1 MKRTYEVEILGQR
14 FNIKSEESQEHVNR
28 VVSYVSEKMKTI
40 SKDAKT
46 MSLHHAAILA
56 LLNVADELFK
66 SKQEVE
72 VYKDNVLERTKNII
86 HLIDVEQQSS

>member
-28 VVSYVSEKMKTI
+28 IVSYVSEKMKTI

-46 MSLHHAAILA
+46 MSLHHAAILT

-86 HLIDVEQQSS
+86 HLIDAEPQSS

>member
-28 VVSYVSEKMKTI
+28 IVNYVSEKMRTI

-46 MSLHHAAILA
+46 LPLHHAAILT

-66 SKQEVE
+66 SKQEVDI
-72 VYKDNVLERTKNII
+72 YKENVLERTKNII
-86 HLIDVEQQSS
+86 HLIDAEPQSS

>member
-28 VVSYVSEKMKTI
+28 IVSYVSEKMKTI

-46 MSLHHAAILA
+46 MSLHHAAILT

-72 VYKDNVLERTKNII
+72 VYKESVLERTKNII
-86 HLIDVEQQSS
+86 HLIDAEPQSS

>member
-28 VVSYVSEKMKTI
+28 IVSYVSEKMKTI

-46 MSLHHAAILA
+46 MSLHHAAILT

-72 VYKDNVLERTKNII
+72 VYKDSVLERTKNII
-86 HLIDVEQQSS
+86 HLIDAEPQSS

>member
-28 VVSYVSEKMKTI
+28 VVNYVSEKMKTI

-46 MSLHHAAILA
+46 MSLHHAAILT

-66 SKQEVE
+66 SKQEGE
-72 VYKDNVLERTKNII
+72 VYKESVLERTKNII
-86 HLIDVEQQSS
+86 HLIDAEPQSS

>member
-28 VVSYVSEKMKTI
+28 IVNYVSEKMKTI

-46 MSLHHAAILA
+46 MSLHHAAILT

-72 VYKDNVLERTKNII
+72 VYKENVLERTKNII
-86 HLIDVEQQSS
+86 HLIDAEPQSS

>member
-28 VVSYVSEKMKTI
+28 VVAYVSEKMKII

-46 MSLHHAAILA
+46 LSLHHAAILT
-56 LLNVADELFK
+56 LLNVVDELFK

-72 VYKDNVLERTKNII
+72 VYKESVLERTKNII
-86 HLIDVEQQSS
+86 HLIDAEPQSS

>member
-28 VVSYVSEKMKTI
+28 IVNYVSEKMKTI

-46 MSLHHAAILA
+46 MSLHHAAILT

-72 VYKDNVLERTKNII
+72 VYKESVLERTKNII
-86 HLIDVEQQSS
+86 HLIDAEPQSS